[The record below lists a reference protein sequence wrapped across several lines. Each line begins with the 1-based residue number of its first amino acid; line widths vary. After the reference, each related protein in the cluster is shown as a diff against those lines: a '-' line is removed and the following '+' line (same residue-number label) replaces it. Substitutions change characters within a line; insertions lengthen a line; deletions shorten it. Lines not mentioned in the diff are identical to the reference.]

1 MSELRDPR
9 VLFAAERTLL
19 AWTRTSVALIGF
31 GFLVERFRLFE
42 RLVLQQP
49 GDPMRDQAS
58 FLIGLAFIALGAV
71 FSATSAW
78 QFTRVLGQLQAA
90 EFPRKYWSHQGTTL
104 NLILTLG
111 AACLL
116 VLLAA
121 SGA

>member
-19 AWTRTSVALIGF
+19 AWTRTSVALVGF

-42 RLVLQQP
+42 RLVLQQAA
-49 GDPMRDQAS
+49 DPARDQAS
-58 FLIGLAFIALGAV
+58 FVIGLMFIALGAF
-71 FSATSAW
+71 FSASSAW
-78 QFTRVLGQLQAA
+78 QFTRVLRQLQTA
-90 EFPRKYWSHQGTTL
+90 EFPRGYWAHQGTVL
-104 NLILTLG
+104 NLVLTLG
-111 AACLL
+111 AVGLL